1 MSGNS
6 LLGGLVGLLIGFA
19 AALIF
24 CWFTWVRPLQANLDA
39 REKSLQEWERINRME
54 REAVGTIKTISIEEL
69 RRWVATVDE
78 QNSRFAELQRLAHE
92 QEMQL
97 AGPAHTYI
105 LIAAAVVL
113 GVVGMV
119 VFWLRDGNASAAT
132 TLDNIAGLAPEQIIR
147 SAVMARLVQPQI
159 SAGMV
164 VSPATVSS
172 YHPVDPPRL
181 GTEEARAA
189 SLREGTGGDVPP

>member
-1 MSGNS
+1 M
-6 LLGGLVGLLIGFA
+6 LIGFA

-39 REKSLQEWERINRME
+39 REKSLQEWERINRLE
-54 REAVGTIKTISIEEL
+54 REAVATIKTISIEEW
-69 RRWVATVDE
+69 RKWVSTVDE
-78 QNSRFAELQRLAHE
+78 QNSRFAELQRISHE
-92 QEMQL
+92 QEVRL

-113 GVVGMV
+113 GVVVSV

-147 SAVMARLVQPQI
+147 SAVMARFVNPQHSPGSVVG
-159 SAGMV
+159 SAA
-164 VSPATVSS
+164 VSYPLGNAPQLRVEETRAE
-172 YHPVDPPRL
+172 PRPQ
-181 GTEEARAA
+181 E
-189 SLREGTGGDVPP
+189 TGGDVTT